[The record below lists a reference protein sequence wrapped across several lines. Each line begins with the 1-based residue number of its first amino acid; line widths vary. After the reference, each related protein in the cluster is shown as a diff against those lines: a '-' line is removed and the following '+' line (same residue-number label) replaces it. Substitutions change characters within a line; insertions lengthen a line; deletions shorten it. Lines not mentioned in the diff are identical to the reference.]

1 MAALLSLD
9 DARRRVLDGVAPL
22 QPIEL
27 PLAEAYGCVSAADVA
42 AEYDIPPFSAS
53 QIDGFAARSA
63 DVVTATM
70 EAPVR
75 LRVAGWALVGR
86 PPEVTVGWGESVRVA
101 SGAPVPAGADC
112 IVPAGSFEVDGEYV
126 RVLQPVP
133 AGYAIRPAG
142 EDVRAG
148 TVLVPAGRR
157 LSAAELAAMATSGLG
172 AALAYPKVRV
182 GVVSIGEF
190 VEPGRAAGFGQV
202 RDANSYM
209 LVGALRDVGAS
220 PNRIGIVRD
229 IEKELREA
237 LSSNS
242 LRADAFL
249 VSGSPLGGVE
259 AVVTALGGMGDVRSH
274 TAAVHPG
281 GSVASG
287 VVEGKPFFFLPG
299 GATGAFVSFEVFVRP
314 AVLRMMGRRDVA
326 RPELQAVLDEPVS
339 GPAGMALYVPT
350 RLSHK
355 DGAWHASPTGPAAPD
370 RVGSIVDANG
380 LAVIPPGDTE
390 IAAGERVRVQVFRPL
405 DR

>member
-9 DARRRVLDGVAPL
+9 DARRRVLEGVAPL

-27 PLAEAYGCVSAADVA
+27 PLAEAYGCVAAADVA
-42 AEYDIPPFSAS
+42 AEYDIPPFSAA

-63 DVVTATM
+63 DVTTATT

-86 PPEVTVGWGESVRVA
+86 PPEVTVGWGEAVRVA
-101 SGAPVPAGADC
+101 AGAPIPAGADC
-112 IVPAGSFEVDGEYV
+112 IVPAGSFEVDGEFV
-126 RVLQPVP
+126 RVLRPVP
-133 AGYAIRPAG
+133 AGYAIRPSG
-142 EDVRAG
+142 EDVGAG
-148 TVLVPAGRR
+148 TVMVPAGRR
-157 LSAAELAAMATSGLG
+157 LSAAELAALATAGRG

-182 GVVSIGEF
+182 GVVSIGDF

-202 RDANSYM
+202 RDANSY
-209 LVGALRDVGAS
+209 LLLGALRDVGAS
-220 PNRIGIVRD
+220 PYRIGIVRD

-242 LRADAFL
+242 LRADAFV

-259 AVVTALGGMGDVRSH
+259 AVITALAGTGEVRSYA
-274 TAAVHPG
+274 AAVHPG
-281 GSVASG
+281 GAVASG
-287 VVEGKPFFFLPG
+287 VVESKPFFFLPSG
-299 GATGAFVSFEVFVRP
+299 PTGAFVGFEIFVRP

-326 RPELQAVLDEPVS
+326 RPELQAVLDDPVS
-339 GPAGMALYVPT
+339 GPAGMALYVPC
-350 RLSHK
+350 RLSHR
-355 DGAWHASPTGPAAPD
+355 DGAWYASPSGSAAPD
-370 RVGSIVDANG
+370 RVGAIVDANG

-390 IAAGERVRVQVFRPL
+390 ISAGERVRVQVFRPL